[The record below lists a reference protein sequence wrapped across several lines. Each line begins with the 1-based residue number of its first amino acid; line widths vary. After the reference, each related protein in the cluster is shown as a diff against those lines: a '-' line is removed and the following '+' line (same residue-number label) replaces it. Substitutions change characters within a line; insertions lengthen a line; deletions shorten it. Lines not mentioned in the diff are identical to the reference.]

1 VSGATY
7 YELYRHTEN
16 ISSSSGLINSGPGIC
31 NNDYLA
37 TAGTYYYYWSKAC
50 NTTECSGFSSPARG
64 WRNFDAPVNV
74 SATDGTFTDK
84 VQVTWNAV
92 SGITYYEI
100 YRNTSPDSGSATNI
114 SIPTTNS
121 FDDTTAFPGTQY
133 YYWVKACAN
142 ILCSAYSSVDAGY
155 RAITPPTGV
164 AATDGSFTDRVN
176 VSWTPAVGAGF
187 YEVWRSITNSSGS
200 ATRISTTPP
209 PNPYNDGSA
218 QPGIQ
223 YFYWVKACSTATGC
237 SDFSLSDPGYRAITA
252 PTGVAATDG
261 TYTDKVQV
269 SWNFVTGATFYEVRR
284 FQSNN
289 PGSAELIAS
298 PPTSP
303 YDDTTATPGIQYY
316 YWIKGCSTTTPC
328 SDFSL
333 SNSGYR
339 AITAPTGVSAT
350 DGTYLDRVTIS
361 WSTSTGATS
370 YQIWRNTS
378 DNSGTANLVGTPTT
392 SPANDSTAVAGT
404 LYYYWVIGCSE
415 TRCSAYSTSNSGYR
429 ALTPPTAVSATDGSY
444 TDKIAISWNPST
456 GATYYEVW
464 HSANSNPATAA
475 LLSSPSSGPYND
487 IATTPGV
494 LHYYWLKACG
504 TAGCSGFSTSDT
516 GYRAITAPTGVT
528 ATDGTY
534 IDRVDI
540 TWSAST
546 GSTFYEVYRNL
557 TDSSGTASLLGSP
570 TISPYNDTTAIPGT
584 QYYYWVKGCS
594 TTPCSAYSASNS
606 GWRAIN
612 APTGVSA
619 SDGTYNDRVEVTWTN
634 STGATYYRIWRNI
647 SDNPGGATMISGGTT
662 SPYNDTTA
670 IAGTLFYYWAQ
681 GCNSLG
687 CSPSSSSDSGYRAIT
702 APTGVSASDG
712 DYTDKIEVKWIA
724 ATGATFYQI
733 WRNTTDN
740 SGGATQIPGS
750 FTANTFDDITTAPGS
765 LYYYWI
771 KGCNNEIGCS
781 AFSSSDLGYRAI
793 LPPSTLSASDGTN
806 SGGVE
811 IAWTNA
817 VGSTYFELWRNTV
830 DLPTGSQLMT
840 SQVSRGFFDTT
851 ATPGVLYYYWVKGC
865 SAIVCSDYSLT
876 ETGYRSLPAVTGLSA
891 SDGSSTEM
899 VEITWIG
906 SIYET
911 YYEVWRSETS
921 LIGDASRIA
930 DDYHTILY
938 GDFSATPGFRYYYWV
953 RACNDIGCSNWP
965 VSNSGWRVITP
976 PTGVDASDGTFTDKV
991 VISWNPS
998 DGATYYKIWAIAVAL
1013 PEPIL
1018 IATPSTSPYEDLLPP
1033 PGVIYDY
1040 WVEGCT
1046 TDTGCSDMSGSDTG
1060 FRMIS
1065 SPPSISASNGTY
1077 TDKVQI
1083 SWGETAGASY
1093 YEVWRGNATRSTLV
1107 KLPGEPTTSPY
1118 DDTSADPGVLYDY
1131 QVLACNMET
1140 GCSAYSD
1147 PASGYRAILAPTS
1160 ISASDGTFTEKVEVQ
1175 WVPANGATYYELWRS
1190 LVNDSSEANYLGE
1203 AYGISGDDTTAVAGV
1218 LYYYWVKGCSPI
1230 VCSSFSDSDSG
1241 YREIAMDHK
1250 VFLPLIIR

>member
-1 VSGATY
+1 
-7 YELYRHTEN
+7 
-16 ISSSSGLINSGPGIC
+16 
-31 NNDYLA
+31 
-37 TAGTYYYYWSKAC
+37 
-50 NTTECSGFSSPARG
+50 
-64 WRNFDAPVNV
+64 
-74 SATDGTFTDK
+74 
-84 VQVTWNAV
+84 
-92 SGITYYEI
+92 
-100 YRNTSPDSGSATNI
+100 
-114 SIPTTNS
+114 
-121 FDDTTAFPGTQY
+121 
-133 YYWVKACAN
+133 
-142 ILCSAYSSVDAGY
+142 
-155 RAITPPTGV
+155 
-164 AATDGSFTDRVN
+164 
-176 VSWTPAVGAGF
+176 
-187 YEVWRSITNSSGS
+187 
-200 ATRISTTPP
+200 
-209 PNPYNDGSA
+209 
-218 QPGIQ
+218 
-223 YFYWVKACSTATGC
+223 
-237 SDFSLSDPGYRAITA
+237 
-252 PTGVAATDG
+252 
-261 TYTDKVQV
+261 
-269 SWNFVTGATFYEVRR
+269 
-284 FQSNN
+284 
-289 PGSAELIAS
+289 
-298 PPTSP
+298 
-303 YDDTTATPGIQYY
+303 
-316 YWIKGCSTTTPC
+316 
-328 SDFSL
+328 
-333 SNSGYR
+333 
-339 AITAPTGVSAT
+339 
-350 DGTYLDRVTIS
+350 
-361 WSTSTGATS
+361 
-370 YQIWRNTS
+370 
-378 DNSGTANLVGTPTT
+378 
-392 SPANDSTAVAGT
+392 
-404 LYYYWVIGCSE
+404 
-415 TRCSAYSTSNSGYR
+415 
-429 ALTPPTAVSATDGSY
+429 
-444 TDKIAISWNPST
+444 
-456 GATYYEVW
+456 
-464 HSANSNPATAA
+464 
-475 LLSSPSSGPYND
+475 
-487 IATTPGV
+487 
-494 LHYYWLKACG
+494 
-504 TAGCSGFSTSDT
+504 
-516 GYRAITAPTGVT
+516 
-528 ATDGTY
+528 
-534 IDRVDI
+534 
-540 TWSAST
+540 
-546 GSTFYEVYRNL
+546 
-557 TDSSGTASLLGSP
+557 
-570 TISPYNDTTAIPGT
+570 
-584 QYYYWVKGCS
+584 
-594 TTPCSAYSASNS
+594 
-606 GWRAIN
+606 
-612 APTGVSA
+612 
-619 SDGTYNDRVEVTWTN
+619 VEVTWTN

-712 DYTDKIEVKWIA
+712 DYTEIEVKWIA
-724 ATGATFYQI
+724 ATGATFYQIWRNTTDNSGGATQIPGPYIANTFDDTSAAPGSLYYYWVKGCNNEIGCSRFSSSDPGYVAITAPTGVLATKGTFTDKVQILWNPAAGATLYEVWRNTTDFLGTSTKLTSSQATSPYDDSSASAGILFYYWVRGCNIFGCSDFSSSDNGYAAITPPTGVLASNGTYTDKVVISWNPSDGATFYQI

-781 AFSSSDLGYRAI
+781 AFSSSDPGYRAI

-930 DDYHTILY
+930 DDYHMILY